1 MASRQ
6 TAMAPAPDAA
16 PAAAPRSLAPDRL
29 ERTLGWLALV
39 MLGFILAAV
48 ARGRAEW
55 AQIPAVVWLHL
66 ATIVVALVLT
76 PVLLWRPRGTAAHR
90 QLGYVW
96 SGAMLLTAIDSM
108 FLTGRTGGFS
118 PIHILSVAT
127 IVLVPVLVV
136 TARRHNVARHRRT
149 VRGMIIGALLIAG
162 FFTFPFNRLLGH
174 WLLG

>member
-1 MASRQ
+1 MASVN
-6 TAMAPAPDAA
+6 AA
-16 PAAAPRSLAPDRL
+16 GAAAPIAAAPYSTMPDRL
-29 ERTLGWLALV
+29 ERMLGWLALV
-39 MLGFILAAV
+39 MLGFILAAI
-48 ARGRAEW
+48 AKGRAEW
-55 AQIPAVVWLHL
+55 AAIPAVIWLHL
-66 ATIVVALVLT
+66 ATIIVLT
-76 PVLLWRPRGTAAHR
+76 PVLLWRPRGTPGHR

-96 SGAMLLTAIDSM
+96 SGAMMLTAIDSM

-127 IVLVPVLVV
+127 IVLVPVLVI